1 MNLIS
6 AISVLST
13 IIFASMF
20 SCSTSGKRNFNN
32 HDFFKNYFLA
42 PSLPVNSESNQDR
55 CSATELVATPCRC
68 CKMDC
73 WYTVAKLRNS
83 TTNAEFGATSA
94 LYPIERGLKSKNFIF
109 QTFFNNDS
117 IRGNFMRETR

>member
-20 SCSTSGKRNFNN
+20 SCSTS
-32 HDFFKNYFLA
+32 A

-73 WYTVAKLRNS
+73 WYTVAKSATHELGHVPGQAGEDEALATLRLIRTCMITECSAVCAS
-83 TTNAEFGATSA
+83 TMSA
-94 LYPIERGLKSKNFIF
+94 RPFRPVPKFELS
-109 QTFFNNDS
+109 Q
-117 IRGNFMRETR
+117 